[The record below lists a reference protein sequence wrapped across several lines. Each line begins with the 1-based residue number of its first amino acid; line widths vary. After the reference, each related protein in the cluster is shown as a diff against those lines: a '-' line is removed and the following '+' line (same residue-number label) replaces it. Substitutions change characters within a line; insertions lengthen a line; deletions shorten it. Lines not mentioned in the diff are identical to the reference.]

1 MGLNNDNPFQNVAGG
16 TVDLDVTGLH
26 IKDTVAHGQL
36 LMEANPP
43 TLHMIDTGGDSN
55 DKWLMFRVDGGV
67 AWFQSLNDDGSTRT
81 ADILS
86 MDLGTGAITAT
97 GGIDKIRAAANNT
110 NADQY
115 VAFLDNAATGAQQ
128 VLYDTSLTYNPVTNG
143 LKTAGYFSVATSKGV
158 YLDGGGDTYIRE
170 SGNFNEIDFY
180 CGGQLDFRM
189 ENDGDFH
196 AEGDVYAFSTTVS
209 SDIALKENINV
220 IPNALDKISQ
230 LKGVSF
236 DWKRKDR
243 GSSVGLIAQDVEK
256 VLPELVKETTALG
269 GNDSHKN
276 LNYNGI
282 IGLLVESIKELKEEI
297 TELKNGSNR

>member
-1 MGLNNDNPFQNVAGG
+1 MLIGNTESDKKLNF
-16 TVDLDVTGLH
+16 TLVD
-26 IKDTVAHGQL
+26 K
-36 LMEANPP
+36 
-43 TLHMIDTGGDSN
+43 GDGN
-55 DKWLMFRVDGGV
+55 FMF
-67 AWFQSLNDDGSTRT
+67 
-81 ADILS
+81 
-86 MDLGTGAITAT
+86 
-97 GGIDKIRAAANNT
+97 
-110 NADQY
+110 
-115 VAFLDNAATGAQQ
+115 
-128 VLYDTSLTYNPVTNG
+128 
-143 LKTAGYFSVATSKGV
+143 KTAPSVTAGSAQTF
-158 YLDGGGDTYIRE
+158 TE
-170 SGNFNEIDFY
+170 E
-180 CGGQLDFRM
+180 FRM
-189 ENDGDFH
+189 EADGDFH
-196 AEGDVYAFSTTVS
+196 ADGDVYAFSGSVG

-220 IPNALDKISQ
+220 IDNALDKVSQ